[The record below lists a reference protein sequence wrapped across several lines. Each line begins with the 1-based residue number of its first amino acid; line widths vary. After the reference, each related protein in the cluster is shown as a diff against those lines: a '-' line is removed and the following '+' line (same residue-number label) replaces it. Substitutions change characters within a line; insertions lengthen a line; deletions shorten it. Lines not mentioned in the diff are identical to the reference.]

1 MLGHPVYGILL
12 EFLAQKLNNFFKL
25 FKQKKVL
32 MADFAPI
39 FAHCELCSA
48 LVVNFDVSKT
58 MKMMMMRAGLQ
69 SRRGDNFV

>member
-1 MLGHPVYGILL
+1 
-12 EFLAQKLNNFFKL
+12 
-25 FKQKKVL
+25 
-32 MADFAPI
+32 MADFALI